1 MVITSRAFKEIC
13 YDIAIKF
20 EYDKGAQVTQKPF
33 LGHPPQGIIN
43 IRFNNSDLTHTKAKI
58 TSSQQRWPMM
68 ITNIHILCSRNLP
81 LLAPAGAAHLVM

>member
-1 MVITSRAFKEIC
+1 MHYPKENLGLITSRAFKEIC

-43 IRFNNSDLTHTKAKI
+43 IRFNNSDLTQRQK
-58 TSSQQRWPMM
+58 SQVHNRDGQ
-68 ITNIHILCSRNLP
+68 
-81 LLAPAGAAHLVM
+81 